1 MVVKNEFEQNEIQ
14 KLLKA
19 ANIGWWKA
27 DFKQEVYIC
36 SDFLQDLLGL
46 KSDLLP
52 FWDFYNLIRDD
63 YKNRIS
69 SEFATIKN
77 QEVYEQTFPILS
89 RYGEK
94 WIHSKMY
101 HKEKTENGQI
111 IAYGFIQCID
121 NPETQ
126 HSTVQQINELLY
138 RQHSISRSLLSFM
151 QTKDIGKV
159 ILKILEDILIQ
170 FQ

>member
-77 QEVYEQTFPILS
+77 QEVYEQTFPIFSVTGKNGYIPKCIIKKKLKTDRLS
-89 RYGEK
+89 L
-94 WIHSKMY
+94 
-101 HKEKTENGQI
+101 
-111 IAYGFIQCID
+111 
-121 NPETQ
+121 
-126 HSTVQQINELLY
+126 TVLFNA
-138 RQHSISRSLLSFM
+138 
-151 QTKDIGKV
+151 
-159 ILKILEDILIQ
+159 
-170 FQ
+170 

>member
-69 SEFATIKN
+69 SEFANHQKPGSLRTDFPYLFPLRGKMD
-77 QEVYEQTFPILS
+77 TFQNVS
-89 RYGEK
+89 
-94 WIHSKMY
+94 
-101 HKEKTENGQI
+101 
-111 IAYGFIQCID
+111 
-121 NPETQ
+121 
-126 HSTVQQINELLY
+126 
-138 RQHSISRSLLSFM
+138 
-151 QTKDIGKV
+151 
-159 ILKILEDILIQ
+159 
-170 FQ
+170 